1 MKLVEFVRLITNNEQ
16 RNYFEKEF
24 LNDCLRTS
32 ISEDVYETWL
42 TKDLA
47 KFVDEYLIIM
57 DSFGD
62 CGFVNEIFTHVELLN
77 RPELCF
83 NFDGNYFRLTRM

>member
-1 MKLVEFVRLITNNEQ
+1 MKLVEFIRLITNNEQ
-16 RNYFEKEF
+16 RTYFEKEF
-24 LNDCLRTS
+24 INDCLRTS

-47 KFVDEYLIIM
+47 KFLDEYLLIL
-57 DSFGD
+57 DSFED

-77 RPELCF
+77 CPELCF
-83 NFDGNYFRLTRM
+83 NFDGGLFRLTRM